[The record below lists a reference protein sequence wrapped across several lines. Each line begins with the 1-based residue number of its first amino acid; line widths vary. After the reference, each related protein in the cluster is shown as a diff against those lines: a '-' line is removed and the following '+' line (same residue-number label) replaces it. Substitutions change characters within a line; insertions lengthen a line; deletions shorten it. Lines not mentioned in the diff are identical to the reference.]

1 MNHTIRYDRETIQ
14 GRNKAVAD
22 VVEWLGEARAE
33 LVGNAIKSGQIE
45 TMDQLRLALSFAG
58 VTGFPVTVFG
68 ERHGLYD

>member
-1 MNHTIRYDRETIQ
+1 MHYEVRYDRETIK

-58 VTGFPVTVFG
+58 VTGFPVVAFG
-68 ERHGLYD
+68 ERHGLYE